1 MLRKI
6 TPGRP
11 FKMLGFTDLHLDDF
25 EACFAMTLKLME
37 ETIRTEKPDLVVF
50 AGDNVTGGDN
60 RARAEMFQRT
70 MTELKTPWAPILGN
84 HEGDNP
90 LSLSRREMIEIFRK
104 SPFCMVPEMR
114 ARLSDGSGVFGETN
128 YVLLLENEQGAVVH
142 KLIFLDSGTDM
153 TQEECKRRGIDAGP
167 KSVDGCLQESQIAW
181 YREQVHSDDCPS
193 TVFLHIPLPEFRE
206 AAEKGTPLY
215 GANHEKVSCS
225 PWNSGLFDAVCEEGK
240 TVAVVAGHDHIN
252 DSRTLYRGV
261 VCMYNRMSGLSSYN
275 LISKKLGSTLL
286 QGCSVY
292 FVDAAGAMTFG
303 DILYEER
310 YPQYHDDI
318 YRVIRK

>member
-1 MLRKI
+1 M
-6 TPGRP
+6 
-11 FKMLGFTDLHLDDF
+11 
-25 EACFAMTLKLME
+25 
-37 ETIRTEKPDLVVF
+37 
-50 AGDNVTGGDN
+50 
-60 RARAEMFQRT
+60 
-70 MTELKTPWAPILGN
+70 
-84 HEGDNP
+84 
-90 LSLSRREMIEIFRK
+90 
-104 SPFCMVPEMR
+104 
-114 ARLSDGSGVFGETN
+114 
-128 YVLLLENEQGAVVH
+128 
-142 KLIFLDSGTDM
+142 
-153 TQEECKRRGIDAGP
+153 
-167 KSVDGCLQESQIAW
+167 
-181 YREQVHSDDCPS
+181 
-193 TVFLHIPLPEFRE
+193 
-206 AAEKGTPLY
+206 
-215 GANHEKVSCS
+215 
-225 PWNSGLFDAVCEEGK
+225 CEEGK